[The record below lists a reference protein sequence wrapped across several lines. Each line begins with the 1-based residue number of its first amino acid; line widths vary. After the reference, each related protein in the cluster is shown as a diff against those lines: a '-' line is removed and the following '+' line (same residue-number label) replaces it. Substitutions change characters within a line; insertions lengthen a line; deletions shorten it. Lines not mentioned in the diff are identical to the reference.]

1 MEIAALCA
9 WAEAQMM
16 FSGPNAES
24 PPKNTLGWVDC
35 KVSSSSTGQSH
46 LSNSRPMSRSIHG
59 QWFSW
64 PIAISTWSH
73 SMYTSGS
80 PVGT

>member
-1 MEIAALCA
+1 MAAWCA
-9 WAEAQMM
+9 CAEAQMM

-24 PPKNTLGWVDC
+24 PPKKTLGWVDW
-35 KVSSSSTGQSH
+35 KVTSSSTGQSH

-64 PIAISTWSH
+64 PIAISTWSQG
-73 SMYTSGS
+73 MKTSAS
-80 PVGT
+80 PVGS